1 MAEKLTQTFNTWTEY
16 DDWLIQNYNDYEIVN
31 LNENENKTVTV
42 EYEKKEEKK

>member
-1 MAEKLTQTFNTWTEY
+1 MTEKLTQTFNNWTEY
-16 DDWLIQNYNDYEIVN
+16 DVWLIQNYNDYDIVN